1 MLEELNVHNVGVINT
16 ANIEFSKGLNVL
28 TGETGAG
35 KTIILTSLGLL
46 LGNKSDVGFIRK
58 DCESL
63 TVDATWLNVNT
74 NVETKVSEIEGEIE
88 NNRLLVSRVLNKA
101 GKNKSICGGRPVPN
115 SVLSTISENLIA
127 IHGQSD
133 QVKLRNVNLQRETFD
148 KYCGSELETTLTE
161 YKQKYGEI
169 ITTRNKIKQLTQNM
183 SQLEAEKYYAEMVKK
198 DYEKYSPNMGEET
211 ELKEKIEKLS
221 HVEEIYAATSQAL
234 NNAGETDFDGTTIST
249 MLNQM
254 VKNLQEV
261 EEYDPTVK
269 NIHETLMN
277 VEILYSEMLNDLR
290 HYHETIDTDVLE
302 ELNIAHERLADLT
315 MLCKKYVNGGTVEE
329 LINFMET
336 TISQTFNQ
344 NINVEELEETLKTL
358 EKEGKLLAEKASSV
372 RQKNITKLVNEVNM
386 ELSGLNMSGSELH
399 IQHNVSE
406 NLQPYGIDEIEF
418 MLKTPSMVTPK
429 PIAKAASG
437 GELSRIMLAL
447 EVVLADPSKT
457 PTMIFDEVD
466 SGVGGSTAIEIGK
479 RLSRLAKECQVIV
492 VTHLPQVAAFA
503 DNHIKVS
510 KTLNGDIISSEVAS
524 LTETERKKELTRML
538 AGLENS
544 ETGLQHAEELIT
556 LANTYKQN

>member
-16 ANIEFSKGLNVL
+16 ANIEFHEGLNVL

-58 DCESL
+58 NCDSL
-63 TVDATWLNVNT
+63 TVDATWLNVNE
-74 NVETKVSEIEGEIE
+74 NVIKTVSEVEGEID
-88 NNRLLVSRVLNKA
+88 NNRLLVSRVLNSS

-115 SVLSTISENLIA
+115 SVLATISENLIA

-148 KYCGSELETTLTE
+148 KYCGYELETILKE
-161 YKQKYGEI
+161 YKQKYSEI
-169 ITTRNKIKQLTQNM
+169 VSTRNTIKQLTQNM

-198 DYEKYSPNMGEET
+198 DYEKYSPTIGEEE

-221 HVEEIYAATSQAL
+221 HVEELYMSTRQAL
-234 NNAGETDFDGTTIST
+234 QNAGEADFDGATISS

-261 EEYDPTVK
+261 EEYDPAVK
-269 NIHETLMN
+269 NIHDTLLN
-277 VEILYSEMLNDLR
+277 VEIMYSEMLNDLR
-290 HYHETIDTDVLE
+290 NYSESIDTDVIE
-302 ELNIAHERLADLT
+302 ELNLAHERLADLT

-329 LINFMET
+329 LISFMET
-336 TISQTFNQ
+336 TISKTFNQ
-344 NINVEELEETLKTL
+344 NINVEELEEKLKTL
-358 EKEGKLLAEKASSV
+358 EQEGNDTADKLSSI
-372 RQKNITKLVNEVNM
+372 RKKNISKLVNEVNN
-386 ELSGLNMSGSELH
+386 ELSGLNMSGSELYINH
-399 IQHNVSE
+399 TVSQT
-406 NLQPYGIDEIEF
+406 LQPHGIDDIEF

-479 RLSRLAKECQVIV
+479 RLARLAKECQVIV

-510 KTLNGDIISSEVAS
+510 KTLNGDIISSEVSS
-524 LTETERKKELTRML
+524 LSEEERRKELTRMF

-556 LANTYKQN
+556 LATNYKQS

>member
-16 ANIEFSKGLNVL
+16 ANIEFHKGLNVL

-58 DCESL
+58 NCESL
-63 TVDATWLNVNT
+63 TVDATWLDVNAT
-74 NVETKVSEIEGEIE
+74 VKDKTLQFEGEIE
-88 NNRLLVSRVLNKA
+88 NNRLLVSRVLHRT
-101 GKNKSICGGRPVPN
+101 GKNKSICGGRPVTN
-115 SVLSTISENLIA
+115 SVLSEIAENLIA

-148 KYCGSELETTLTE
+148 KYCGSELEATLKE
-161 YKQKYGEI
+161 YKIKYGEI
-169 ITTRNKIKQLTQNM
+169 VSIRNTIKQLTQNM

-198 DYEKYSPNMGEET
+198 DYERYSPTVGEEE

-221 HVEEIYAATSQAL
+221 HVEELYMSTRQAL
-234 NNAGETDFDGTTIST
+234 QNAGETDFDGTSISH

-261 EEYDPTVK
+261 EEYDPAVK
-269 NIHETLMN
+269 NIHETLFN
-277 VEILYSEMLNDLR
+277 IEVLYTEMLNDLR
-290 HYHETIDTDVLE
+290 NYSESIDTDVLE

-329 LINFMET
+329 LITFMET
-336 TISQTFNQ
+336 TINKTFNQ
-344 NINVEELEETLKTL
+344 NINIEDLEEKLNLL
-358 EKEGKLLAEKASSV
+358 EQEANVLA
-372 RQKNITKLVNEVNM
+372 KNVSNIRTTHINKLVKEVNN
-386 ELSGLNMSGSELH
+386 ELSGLNMSGSELYINH
-399 IQHNVSE
+399 TFSQT
-406 NLQPYGIDEIEF
+406 LQPHGIDDIEF

-479 RLSRLAKECQVIV
+479 RLARLAKECQVIV

-503 DNHIKVS
+503 DNHIRVS
-510 KTLNGDIISSEVAS
+510 KTLEGDVISSEVDILAK
-524 LTETERKKELTRML
+524 EERKKELTRMF

-544 ETGLQHAEELIT
+544 ETGLQHAEELIN
-556 LANTYKQN
+556 LANEYKNS